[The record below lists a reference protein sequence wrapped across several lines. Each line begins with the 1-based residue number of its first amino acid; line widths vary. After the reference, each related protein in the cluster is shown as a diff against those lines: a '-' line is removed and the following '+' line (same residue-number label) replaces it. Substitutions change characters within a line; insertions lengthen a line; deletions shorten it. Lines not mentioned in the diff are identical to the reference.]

1 MMMKTVKLLL
11 VGLFLFGITEGV
23 EAQFLNRLKNRIVE
37 ETERVVINK
46 TADKAAEKTGEA
58 MDKVLS
64 PDLNIGAIFGEIGT
78 PVDMSQLPEV
88 YRFDCLYSLKMATRE
103 GDMQLDYLLNK
114 TEPYMGMKPNIG
126 GDITMVIDEG
136 NKAIVTLTGGQA
148 FAMTM
153 SEENAG
159 LTEADKEG
167 DAEFLN
173 DYTITQLPNRTF
185 LGHDCMGYRMENDEH
200 IMTVY
205 VAPNMEAGFDNVFN
219 TKQANIPPQMK
230 SLAKQYDNGLMMY
243 MEMEDKKNRGNNS
256 DTSAIMECIAFE
268 KTTTEIR
275 TR

>member
-1 MMMKTVKLLL
+1 MKTVKLLL